1 VKPRRRV
8 KRVTAQP
15 ARAAKAP
22 ADLNAWKLKIVIEE
36 DDELSARRF
45 TVWIGPAADSGHHLC
60 IGAGA
65 TRAAAVT
72 DAETEL
78 RGALVLLG
86 KDADRP
92 RCEKCGWR
100 TDVEAR

>member
-1 VKPRRRV
+1 VTKRRV
-8 KRVTAQP
+8 KRVTPQP
-15 ARAAKAP
+15 ARAANAP
-22 ADLNAWKLKIVIEE
+22 ADLNAW
-36 DDELSARRF
+36 ARRF
-45 TVWIGPAADSGHHLC
+45 TVWIAPAADSGHHLC

-78 RGALVLLG
+78 RGALGLLG